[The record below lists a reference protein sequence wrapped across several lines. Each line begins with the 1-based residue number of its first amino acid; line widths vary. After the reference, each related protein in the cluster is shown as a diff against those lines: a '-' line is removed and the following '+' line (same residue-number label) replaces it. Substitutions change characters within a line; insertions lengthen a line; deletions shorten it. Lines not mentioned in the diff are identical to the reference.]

1 MIATMPTVASRGG
14 GHPTVALAVVEA
26 RRCVR
31 SVWLWVG
38 VAASTWFVVA
48 AGDGAW
54 QADTYQRLQS
64 ASMPIALA
72 ILVIGLNVGGRD
84 HHNDRPPLAEDAALD
99 ADPRAAG
106 RLLGMAAP
114 WAVGAV
120 WAAAVFAYVRAEG
133 GMWVGDEPGRTD
145 AAVYSVPE
153 MLQPLLL
160 FAVAATVGIA
170 LGRAC
175 RHRVPLVVGALGFSL
190 FGMVSWAFQ
199 SAPMRYVT
207 PIQTQPIEVYIGP
220 AGLDPLTLP
229 ADWLLSSPDQY
240 EAYWARVIVHV
251 PMAAWHDVY
260 LIGLALVG
268 AGYAVRRRRGR
279 WLVAAGALAV
289 LVGIV
294 AQALVAPGAID
305 LATVVR

>member
-1 MIATMPTVASRGG
+1 M
-14 GHPTVALAVVEA
+14 LEA

-72 ILVIGLNVGGRD
+72 ILVIGRERRRPRSPQRPSAAGRGC
-84 HHNDRPPLAEDAALD
+84 RAGCGSTR
-99 ADPRAAG
+99 PRAACSVW
-106 RLLGMAAP
+106 LGHGP
-114 WAVGAV
+114 WARC
-120 WAAAVFAYVRAEG
+120 WAAVVFASSAPRAG
-133 GMWVGDEPGRTD
+133 CGWATNPVGRTPRCT
-145 AAVYSVPE
+145 ACPRCSNRSCSSQSPRRS
-153 MLQPLLL
+153 
-160 FAVAATVGIA
+160 GIA

-220 AGLDPLTLP
+220 AEHRSADP
-229 ADWLLSSPDQY
+229 
-240 EAYWARVIVHV
+240 
-251 PMAAWHDVY
+251 
-260 LIGLALVG
+260 
-268 AGYAVRRRRGR
+268 AGR
-279 WLVAAGALAV
+279 LAV
-289 LVGIV
+289 VE
-294 AQALVAPGAID
+294 PRP
-305 LATVVR
+305 VRARTGRG

>member
-1 MIATMPTVASRGG
+1 MP
-14 GHPTVALAVVEA
+14 
-26 RRCVR
+26 R
-31 SVWLWVG
+31 S
-38 VAASTWFVVA
+38 
-48 AGDGAW
+48 
-54 QADTYQRLQS
+54 
-64 ASMPIALA
+64 
-72 ILVIGLNVGGRD
+72 
-84 HHNDRPPLAEDAALD
+84 D
-99 ADPRAAG
+99 ADPRAVG

-114 WAVGAV
+114 CAVGAM
-120 WAAAVFAYVRAEG
+120 WAVAMFVFVRVGG
-133 GMWVGDEPGRTD
+133 GMWVGDAPGRTD
-145 AAVYSVPE
+145 AAMYSVAE

-160 FAVAATVGIA
+160 FAVAATAGIA

-175 RHRVPLVVGALGFSL
+175 RHRVPLVVGVLGFSL

-199 SAPMRYVT
+199 AAPMRYVT

-240 EAYWARVIVHV
+240 EAYWAWVIVHV

-268 AGYAVRRRRGR
+268 AGFAIRRRRGR
-279 WLVAAGALAV
+279 WLVAAGGLAV

-294 AQALVAPGAID
+294 AQVLVAPAAID
-305 LATVVR
+305 LADVVR